1 MESDTKIVTDFLNKL
16 NKITKNKKHIIL
28 MDESFSSIDSNN
40 TKIIKEYIMSLKD
53 KIIIEVT
60 HDITED
66 ILNNYDRII
75 YLEEG
80 KIKKVNIGNTEKV

>member
-1 MESDTKIVTDFLNKL
+1 MLVANRL
-16 NKITKNKKHIIL
+16 IIL

-80 KIKKVNIGNTEKV
+80 KIKKII